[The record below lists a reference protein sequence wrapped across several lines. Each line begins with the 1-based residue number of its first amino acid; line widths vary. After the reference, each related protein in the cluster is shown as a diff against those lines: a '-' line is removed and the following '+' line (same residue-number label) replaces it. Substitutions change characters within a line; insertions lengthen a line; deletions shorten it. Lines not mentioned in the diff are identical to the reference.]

1 MKTKLFLTICG
12 LFLILSCP
20 LYSQHLDKAV
30 YSVEG
35 LFNTFEFLEVIKEQ
49 TGYRIAYKQSDL
61 RDEKKVK
68 LYYKNKPL
76 DVVLKDA
83 LAIRAVVRDIWK
95 PDYHQKRNSL
105 VQGGDKWHGKE

>member
-83 LAIRAVVRDIWK
+83 LAKYGLSFVIYGNQIIIKKKLPCPR
-95 PDYHQKRNSL
+95 
-105 VQGGDKWHGKE
+105 GG

>member
-35 LFNTFEFLEVIKEQ
+35 LLTHL
-49 TGYRIAYKQSDL
+49 SS
-61 RDEKKVK
+61 
-68 LYYKNKPL
+68 
-76 DVVLKDA
+76 
-83 LAIRAVVRDIWK
+83 WK
-95 PDYHQKRNSL
+95 
-105 VQGGDKWHGKE
+105 

>member
-35 LFNTFEFLEVIKEQ
+35 FL
-49 TGYRIAYKQSDL
+49 THLSS
-61 RDEKKVK
+61 
-68 LYYKNKPL
+68 
-76 DVVLKDA
+76 
-83 LAIRAVVRDIWK
+83 WK
-95 PDYHQKRNSL
+95 
-105 VQGGDKWHGKE
+105 

>member
-49 TGYRIAYKQSDL
+49 TGYRIAYK
-61 RDEKKVK
+61 
-68 LYYKNKPL
+68 P
-76 DVVLKDA
+76 
-83 LAIRAVVRDIWK
+83 
-95 PDYHQKRNSL
+95 
-105 VQGGDKWHGKE
+105 

>member
-35 LFNTFEFLEVIKEQ
+35 LFNTFEFLEVIKLL
-49 TGYRIAYKQSDL
+49 I
-61 RDEKKVK
+61 
-68 LYYKNKPL
+68 NNP
-76 DVVLKDA
+76 
-83 LAIRAVVRDIWK
+83 I
-95 PDYHQKRNSL
+95 
-105 VQGGDKWHGKE
+105 